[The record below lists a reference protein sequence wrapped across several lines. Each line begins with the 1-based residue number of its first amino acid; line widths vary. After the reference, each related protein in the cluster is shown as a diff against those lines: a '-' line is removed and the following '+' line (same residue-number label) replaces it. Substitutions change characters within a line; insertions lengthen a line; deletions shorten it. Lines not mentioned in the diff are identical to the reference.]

1 METLN
6 KKLFILLSI
15 MMGIVV
21 ISSNFLVQF
30 PVKIFGLEELLTY
43 GAFSYPVTFLITDLA
58 NRAYGKE
65 EARKIVYIGFI
76 LGVLLTLL
84 ISTNFKDIISIR
96 IAIGSGVAFFIAQ
109 NLDVNIFDKLRKHR
123 FWFTAPLASSI
134 IGSTVDTFLFFGIAF
149 YGTGISWL
157 TLSLGDLTVKLIIA
171 MLMLV
176 PFKLLLGIVKDFSS
190 VKKVETI

>member
-1 METLN
+1 METFN
-6 KKLFILLSI
+6 KKLFILLSV
-15 MMGIVV
+15 MMGLVV

-176 PFKLLLGIVKDFSS
+176 PFKLLLNIVKDFSS
-190 VKKVETI
+190 VKKVKTI

>member
-1 METLN
+1 
-6 KKLFILLSI
+6 
-15 MMGIVV
+15 MGIIV
-21 ISSNFLVQF
+21 ITSNYLVQF
-30 PVKIFGLEELLTY
+30 PVQFYDLENLLTY
-43 GAFSYPVTFLITDLA
+43 GAFSYQITFLITDLA
-58 NRAYGKE
+58 NRVFGKKL
-65 EARKIVYIGFI
+65 ARYVVLVGFLVGIV
-76 LGVLLTLL
+76 LTLFV
-84 ISTNFKDIISIR
+84 STNFDDIISIR

-157 TLSLGDLTVKLIIA
+157 TLSLGDLTVKFIIA

-176 PFKLLLGIVKDFSS
+176 PFKLLLDIVKDFSS
-190 VKKVETI
+190 VKKVKTI

>member
-1 METLN
+1 MKTLN

-65 EARKIVYIGFI
+65 EARKIVYIGFVI
-76 LGVLLTLL
+76 GVLLSFL

-134 IGSTVDTFLFFGIAF
+134 MGSTVDTFLFFGIAF

-176 PFKLLLGIVKDFSS
+176 PFKLLLNIVKDFSS
-190 VKKVETI
+190 VKKVKTI